1 MSFKILSLIK
11 LINFLNLNIINKNM
25 LYKEGILEILENNFE
40 INFIIINEKINL
52 VKKLL
57 KNLMLEAQMKDMH

>member
-11 LINFLNLNIINKNM
+11 LINFLNLNIINKNI